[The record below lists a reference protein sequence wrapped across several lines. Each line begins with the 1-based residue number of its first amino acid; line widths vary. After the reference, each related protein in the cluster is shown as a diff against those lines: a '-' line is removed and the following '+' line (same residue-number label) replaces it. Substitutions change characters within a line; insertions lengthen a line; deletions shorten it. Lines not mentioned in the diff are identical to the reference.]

1 MGKYLILIFFLLFA
15 STGSAQLP
23 KSVDALPSFWTISH
37 DCSSAPCVWT
47 VQKTASGTKKL
58 RLHSASVYC
67 ASAGTVTQERDGS
80 AASGNAITPRLINS
94 EASYTA
100 GFTAHSA
107 SGSTGGT
114 TIARAVNVPAT
125 TEFTLDLEHIYLI
138 GNATTINYTIRMSA
152 GCGNASLLLKVQ
164 QYD

>member
-1 MGKYLILIFFLLFA
+1 MGKYLIIALLAVAPMF
-15 STGSAQLP
+15 AQLP
-23 KSVDALPSFWTISH
+23 QTTTSLPSFWTISH
-37 DCSSAPCVWT
+37 DCTSAPCVWT

-58 RLHSASVYC
+58 KLDSVSVYC
-67 ASAGTVTQERDGS
+67 ASAGTLTQERDGS
-80 AASGNAITPRLINS
+80 AASGNTITPRLINT

-107 SGSTGGT
+107 STSSGGT
-114 TIARAVNVPAT
+114 TIARAVNIPSG
-125 TEFTLDLEHIYLI
+125 TEYPLELKDIYLL
-138 GNATTINYTIRMSA
+138 GNATTVNYTIRMSS